1 MYSDAYIDRMAD
13 IFLARGLIRYGYT
26 FEQFVANPQRALTLA
41 AKWDEA
47 CRRYPLL
54 ASITHPERSLNADAN
69 HPAPAGRVAGADRLL
84 AGDACVHG
92 LALGEL
98 T

>member
-1 MYSDAYIDRMAD
+1 MYSDAYLERMAEL
-13 IFLARGLIRYGYT
+13 FLARGLIRYGYT
-26 FEQFVANPQRALTLA
+26 FEQFLAHPQRALTLA

-47 CRRYPLL
+47 CRRFPLL
-54 ASITHPERSLNADAN
+54 AAITHPERSLNADAN
-69 HPAPAGRVAGADRLL
+69 DPAPAGRVAGADPLL
-84 AGDACVHG
+84 AGHARVHG